1 MVITLPCACG
11 KSLKVNAD
19 LAGRRVKCP
28 ACGGV
33 VAVPPPGDDAGLDLE
48 ADEPDYTAPKMPRER
63 KKKKKK
69 KKKLDPVAERER
81 QREAYERSQ
90 MRAYWRR
97 RLLRG
102 LAFIVLGLI
111 VAAGAIYLLARHSE
125 DVNPVYSAV
134 FLAMGVIAVAKG
146 GIGIVAGQFFGEDE

>member
-33 VAVPPPGDDAGLDLE
+33 VAVPPPNDDPGLDLLAE
-48 ADEPDYTAPKMPRER
+48 EPDYAAPKMPRER
-63 KKKKKK
+63 KKKKK

-81 QREAYERSQ
+81 QREEYERWV
-90 MRAYWRR
+90 MRSYWRR
-97 RLLRG
+97 RLMRG

-111 VAAGAIYLLARHSE
+111 VAAGATYLLALHRE
-125 DVNPVYSAV
+125 DVNPVYAAV

>member
-33 VAVPPPGDDAGLDLE
+33 VAVPPPNDDPGLDLLAE
-48 ADEPDYTAPKMPRER
+48 EPDYAAPKMPRER
-63 KKKKKK
+63 KKKK

-81 QREAYERSQ
+81 QREEYERWV
-90 MRAYWRR
+90 MRSYWRR
-97 RLLRG
+97 RLMRG

-111 VAAGAIYLLARHSE
+111 VAAGATYLLALHRE
-125 DVNPVYSAV
+125 DVNPVYAAV